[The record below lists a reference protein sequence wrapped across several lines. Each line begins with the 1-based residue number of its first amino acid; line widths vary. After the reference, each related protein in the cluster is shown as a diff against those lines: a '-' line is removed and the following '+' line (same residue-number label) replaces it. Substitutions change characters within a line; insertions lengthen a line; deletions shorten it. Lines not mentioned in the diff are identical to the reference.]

1 MGVARV
7 VADPA
12 RIPLSWAVVAGI
24 DPTLDPRGA
33 AWERRLHRPVL
44 AAAIL
49 AIPTVLLYFS
59 SLGGWVAVLAVSLAW
74 GIWLVFLAEVVI
86 MLSVVRERWAW
97 LRGHAFGVVILL
109 ATFPLLT
116 SILEGLLA
124 ARALSS
130 LQGAR
135 LLQVLYLAK
144 AAKLIKSA
152 LILRRSGRAPTHP
165 ALLSAAAL
173 VGATALV
180 GIGDRIV
187 SGEKHPTPFHGTYD
201 VLTDDV
207 PDAALAVALVVAGL
221 AAALLTALGM
231 RRRREA

>member
-1 MGVARV
+1 MA
-7 VADPA
+7 
-12 RIPLSWAVVAGI
+12 AGI
-24 DPTLDPRGA
+24 DPVADPRGA
-33 AWERRLHRPVL
+33 RWEARLRMPVL
-44 AAAIL
+44 AAAWL

-59 SLGGWVAVLAVSLAW
+59 SLKGWWAALALTLAW
-74 GIWLVFLAEVVI
+74 AIWLVFVVEAVI
-86 MLSVVRERWAW
+86 MLSVVAEKRAWA
-97 LRGHAFGVVILL
+97 RGHAFGLAIII

-135 LLQVLYLAK
+135 VLQVLYLAK

-152 LILRRSGRAPTHP
+152 MILRASGRAPAHP
-165 ALLSAAAL
+165 ALLTAAAL

-201 VLTDDV
+201 VLADDL
-207 PDAALAVALVVAGL
+207 PGWALAVALALACAATVAV
-221 AAALLTALGM
+221 AATV
-231 RRRREA
+231 RRRRGLVS

>member
-1 MGVARV
+1 M
-7 VADPA
+7 
-12 RIPLSWAVVAGI
+12 AGI
-24 DPTLDPRGA
+24 DATRDPRGA
-33 AWERRLHRPVL
+33 RWERRLQWPVL
-44 AAAIL
+44 GAAWL

-59 SLGGWVAVLAVSLAW
+59 SLEGWLAVLAVTLAW
-74 GIWLVFLAEVVI
+74 GIWLVFLAEAVI
-86 MLSVVRERWAW
+86 MLCVVRDRRAW
-97 LRGHAFGVVILL
+97 LRGHVFGIVILL

-135 LLQVLYLAK
+135 VLQVLYLAK

-152 LILRRSGRAPTHP
+152 MILRASGRAPAHP
-165 ALLSAAAL
+165 ALLTAAAL

-201 VLTDDV
+201 VLADDL
-207 PDAALAVALVVAGL
+207 PGWALAVALALACAATVAV
-221 AAALLTALGM
+221 AATV
-231 RRRREA
+231 RRRRGLVS